1 MLSFVACCCCP
12 DLALFSLCG
21 VLVRRLFMGG
31 VDEVVAESVTI
42 GNHNFGDHAATI
54 PFQYGLTFI
63 GWGADK
69 LFEDW
74 GADDL
79 LLYEPFFGGGFG
91 GGGGG
96 GGGGG
101 VSIERLCVYDL
112 DFK

>member
-1 MLSFVACCCCP
+1 V
-12 DLALFSLCG
+12 
-21 VLVRRLFMGG
+21 
-31 VDEVVAESVTI
+31 
-42 GNHNFGDHAATI
+42 GNNNFFDQSATF

-63 GWGADK
+63 GWGADELFEDWGADE

-96 GGGGG
+96 GGG
-101 VSIERLCVYDL
+101 VSIEGRDYVFMIWI
-112 DFK
+112 FK

>member
-1 MLSFVACCCCP
+1 V
-12 DLALFSLCG
+12 
-21 VLVRRLFMGG
+21 
-31 VDEVVAESVTI
+31 
-42 GNHNFGDHAATI
+42 GNNNFFDQSATF

-63 GWGADK
+63 GWGADELFEDWGADKLLEDWGADK

-96 GGGGG
+96 GGGG
-101 VSIERLCVYDL
+101 VSIEGRDYVFMIWI
-112 DFK
+112 FK

>member
-1 MLSFVACCCCP
+1 
-12 DLALFSLCG
+12 
-21 VLVRRLFMGG
+21 MG
-31 VDEVVAESVTI
+31 
-42 GNHNFGDHAATI
+42 NNNFFDQSATF

-63 GWGADK
+63 GWGADELFEDWGADE

-96 GGGGG
+96 G
-101 VSIERLCVYDL
+101 VSIEGRDYVFMIWI
-112 DFK
+112 FK

>member
-1 MLSFVACCCCP
+1 V
-12 DLALFSLCG
+12 
-21 VLVRRLFMGG
+21 
-31 VDEVVAESVTI
+31 
-42 GNHNFGDHAATI
+42 GNNNFFDQSATF

-63 GWGADK
+63 GWGADELFEDWGADK

-96 GGGGG
+96 G
-101 VSIERLCVYDL
+101 VSIEGRDYVFMIWI
-112 DFK
+112 FK

>member
-1 MLSFVACCCCP
+1 
-12 DLALFSLCG
+12 
-21 VLVRRLFMGG
+21 MG
-31 VDEVVAESVTI
+31 
-42 GNHNFGDHAATI
+42 NNNFFDQSATF

-63 GWGADK
+63 GWGADELFEDWGADK

-96 GGGGG
+96 
-101 VSIERLCVYDL
+101 VSIEGRDYVFMIWI
-112 DFK
+112 FK

>member
-1 MLSFVACCCCP
+1 
-12 DLALFSLCG
+12 
-21 VLVRRLFMGG
+21 MG
-31 VDEVVAESVTI
+31 
-42 GNHNFGDHAATI
+42 NNNFFDQSATF

-69 LFEDW
+69 LFEDWGADELFEDW

-96 GGGGG
+96 GG
-101 VSIERLCVYDL
+101 VSIEGRDYVFMIWI
-112 DFK
+112 FK

>member
-1 MLSFVACCCCP
+1 
-12 DLALFSLCG
+12 
-21 VLVRRLFMGG
+21 MG
-31 VDEVVAESVTI
+31 
-42 GNHNFGDHAATI
+42 NNNFFDQSATF

-63 GWGADK
+63 GWGADELFEDWGADK

-96 GGGGG
+96 GG
-101 VSIERLCVYDL
+101 VSIEGRDYVFMIWI
-112 DFK
+112 FK